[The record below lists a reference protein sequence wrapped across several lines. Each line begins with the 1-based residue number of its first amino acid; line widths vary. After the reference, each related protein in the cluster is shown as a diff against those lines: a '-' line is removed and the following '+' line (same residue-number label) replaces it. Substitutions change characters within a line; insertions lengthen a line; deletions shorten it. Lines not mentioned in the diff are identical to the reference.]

1 MGTLERA
8 KAVEALEDEM
18 RMLDAKTN
26 ELLNNTSHAYKKRR
40 AQTPDSFL
48 LEQHHHNSPSH
59 QAISHLEPKEDGVRI
74 RSKSLEGLLGDG
86 PSTGRDSVQVNLGPP
101 SNHRGRPPPPPPTSS
116 NQQQLIDDV
125 MMTSS
130 PSRPNVEDIQRAMAL
145 MQLQQD
151 GHLDPTPTQEPPGRN
166 FQQFD
171 EEDDSHWRES
181 LRRASHRHQRSL
193 LEDNNTSSSNSQ
205 PERAHPSH
213 QPFLEQGLL
222 SKTSITTASSKF
234 RISAENA
241 GLLGRRVVQL
251 PPMPISDDFTANSDQ
266 RHQEEDQLAKL
277 LIGEQ
282 RQESLGQQQECHIV
296 EEDYGI
302 VGEL

>member
-1 MGTLERA
+1 
-8 KAVEALEDEM
+8 
-18 RMLDAKTN
+18 
-26 ELLNNTSHAYKKRR
+26 
-40 AQTPDSFL
+40 
-48 LEQHHHNSPSH
+48 
-59 QAISHLEPKEDGVRI
+59 
-74 RSKSLEGLLGDG
+74 
-86 PSTGRDSVQVNLGPP
+86 
-101 SNHRGRPPPPPPTSS
+101 
-116 NQQQLIDDV
+116 

-151 GHLDPTPTQEPPGRN
+151 GHLDPTPTQEPPN

-205 PERAHPSH
+205 PERAHPSQ

-241 GLLGRRVVQL
+241 GLLGRRVQL
-251 PPMPISDDFTANSDQ
+251 PPPISDDFTANSGQ
-266 RHQEEDQLAKL
+266 RHQEDQLAKL